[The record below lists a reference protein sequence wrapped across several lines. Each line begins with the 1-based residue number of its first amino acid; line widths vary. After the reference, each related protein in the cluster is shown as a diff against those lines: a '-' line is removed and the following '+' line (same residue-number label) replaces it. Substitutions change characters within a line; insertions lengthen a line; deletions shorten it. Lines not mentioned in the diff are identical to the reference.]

1 MVEKKIESS
10 EGLFWLVIGVVICVL
25 AIRSDLGSLRSPGP
39 GFIAFL
45 AGILIGGMG
54 AVLILMGF
62 REKGVGREEE
72 APAILALPW
81 RRLGWTI
88 VLLTAYSL
96 LMEPIGYIISTVLV
110 MFGLFFDGQKRNWM
124 GSTFFSIS
132 ATLVSYLIF
141 EVWLSSQLPRGIFP
155 WW

>member
-1 MVEKKIESS
+1 MAEKRMRLS
-10 EGLFWLVIGVVICVL
+10 EGMFWVVIGAVICVL
-25 AIRSDLGSLRSPGP
+25 AVRSDLGSLRSPGP
-39 GFIAFL
+39 GFVTVL
-45 AGILIGGMG
+45 AGILIGCMG

-62 REKGVGREEE
+62 RGKGMDREE

-88 VLLTAYSL
+88 VLLAAYSL
-96 LMEPIGYIISTVLV
+96 LMEPLGYLLSTVLV
-110 MFGLFFDGQKRNWM
+110 MFGLFFDSQKRNWL

-141 EVWLSSQLPRGIFP
+141 EVWLRSQLPRGVFP